1 MCRFCEELEDLKEC
15 HKIAQRWA
23 TDAELTEYGKWMQE
37 LTIAVVE
44 RNWYQKKSK
53 KSAERIVHYRNRGL
67 GFALNYCPECGKKLR
82 GKSTCTN
89 TE

>member
-1 MCRFCEELEDLKEC
+1 MCRFCDELKDLKEC
-15 HKIAQRWA
+15 HKIAQGWA
-23 TDAELTEYGKWMQE
+23 TDVELAEYGKYMQE
-37 LTIAVVE
+37 LTVAFVQ
-44 RNWYQKKSK
+44 RCWYQKKGK
-53 KSAERIVHYRNRGL
+53 KLAGRTVHYRNKGL